1 MTMAD
6 GNWLRTAEY
15 KMWGQGLGYNTYR
28 HMQNPPVHRSAQ
40 IQVTHPALQMNIML
54 LFIDDPTAAHD
65 TLVTGEGGHRHAHVQ

>member
-6 GNWLRTAEY
+6 GNWPPTAEC
-15 KMWGQGLGYNTYR
+15 KIGGLGYNTHR

-40 IQVTHPALQMNIML
+40 IQVTPPALQMNIML
-54 LFIDDPTAAHD
+54 LFIDDPAAAYD